1 MTQGYLLGT
10 WPPGERWLP
19 SAVRVQNNLLAA
31 HVSMYRAI
39 HELQPDSA
47 VGLAHHMR
55 VVDPARPRRLGDR
68 TGAALVR
75 WGSEAFA
82 RAICEGQP
90 PGPLAGLRFTRR
102 RSLTAEARGTQD
114 FFGLNYYTRSLVQF
128 SRRNPTPSSFPSSSP
143 GAEVTDLG
151 WEVYPE
157 GLGRLLTEWSSRS
170 GRAIVVA
177 ENGIADA
184 ADRQRPS
191 FLVRHL
197 AEISRALARG
207 IDVRGYF
214 HWSLLDNFEWADG
227 FEPRFGLVEVDYATQ
242 ERRLRDSAH
251 LFAKIAAERS
261 IGSETWDRHQSP
273 LPGTRR
279 ADAEVDLAAHR

>member
-39 HELQPDSA
+39 HELQPDGT

-128 SRRNPTPSSFPSSSP
+128 SPRDPSRLPSPRRPPRQRSLISAGRSIRKAWAVYSPSGPADPDEPSSLPRTGLPTRRIDNARVSWCDTSPKFRERWRGVSTYAGIFTGPCSITSS
-143 GAEVTDLG
+143 
-151 WEVYPE
+151 
-157 GLGRLLTEWSSRS
+157 GLTGLSL
-170 GRAIVVA
+170 
-177 ENGIADA
+177 
-184 ADRQRPS
+184 
-191 FLVRHL
+191 
-197 AEISRALARG
+197 ALA
-207 IDVRGYF
+207 
-214 HWSLLDNFEWADG
+214 WW
-227 FEPRFGLVEVDYATQ
+227 
-242 ERRLRDSAH
+242 
-251 LFAKIAAERS
+251 K
-261 IGSETWDRHQSP
+261 
-273 LPGTRR
+273 
-279 ADAEVDLAAHR
+279 